1 MACATAGATGVP
13 LSSSVIGLP
22 GTTRS
27 TMKAT
32 VAVPRMTTMPQ
43 STFVAA

>member
-1 MACATAGATGVP
+1 MAWATAGDTGVP
-13 LSSSVIGLP
+13 LRSSVIGSP
-22 GTTRS
+22 GTIRS